1 MAVWRAMLVVA
12 VALMSTMTASA
23 QITIAPEHR
32 CSPYNRNN
40 YYYPQSIESRIIAE
54 NLDGKIIS
62 PYTGEEFSSRFET
75 DIEHIVATSEAHDS
89 GLCAAAVSTRR
100 QFAQDL
106 DNLTLASPS
115 LNRHQKSAK
124 DLAEWMPAKSVCW
137 FAWTVVNVKAKYGLS
152 MDSREADI
160 AIRTLNSCASRA
172 ECRLPSQSDTLNCY
186 AGMTTATPT
195 SGPEPVEG
203 CFPHTSAH
211 VTGRINI
218 RAAAS
223 RNGEK
228 IGLARTGSYSVS
240 RSAQGETYCW
250 LNIGSGWIAKTS
262 LVRGT
267 TSVSNPSSQPV
278 RQPGE
283 GCFLNDVAYVTG
295 RTNIRA
301 AASINGEKIGL
312 AQPGSYPVS
321 SSAQGE
327 TYCWL
332 NIGSGWI
339 AKTSMVSGTKPV
351 SNLPS
356 QPVRQPVVQQ
366 QSKPSTQARQQPAQP
381 EPQAPAAQSAL
392 ALYDDNGNGRIT
404 CAEARAHGIAPVP
417 RGHPAYQYMDDRD
430 KDGIVCE

>member
-23 QITIAPEHR
+23 QITIVPEHR
-32 CSPYNRNN
+32 CSPYNRND
-40 YYYPQSIESRIIAE
+40 YYYPQSIESRIVTE

-89 GLCAAAVSTRR
+89 GLCAAAVLTRR

-115 LNRHQKSAK
+115 LNRYQKSAK

-137 FAWTVVNVKAKYGLS
+137 FTSTVVNVKAKYGLS
-152 MDSREADI
+152 MDIREADI
-160 AIRTLNSCASRA
+160 AIRTLNSCASRE
-172 ECRLPSQSDTLNCY
+172 ECQLPSQSDALNCY
-186 AGMTTATPT
+186 AGMTAATPA
-195 SGPEPVEG
+195 SDPEPIEG
-203 CFPHTSAH
+203 CFAHTSARL
-211 VTGRINI
+211 TGRMNI
-218 RAAAS
+218 RAEAS
-223 RNGEK
+223 INGDRVDV
-228 IGLARTGSYSVS
+228 AQPGSYSVS
-240 RSAQGETYCW
+240 GSMQGETYCW
-250 LNIGSGWIAKTS
+250 LDIGSGWIAKTR

-278 RQPGE
+278 QQPGD
-283 GCFLNDVAYVTG
+283 GCFFNEVAYVTG

-301 AASINGEKIGL
+301 EASTTGEKTGL
-312 AQPGSYPVS
+312 AQPGSYSVS
-321 SSAQGE
+321 TSTQGE

-332 NIGSGWI
+332 KIGKGWI
-339 AKTSMVSGTKPV
+339 AKKSMVSGTKPII
-351 SNLPS
+351 NPPS

-366 QSKPSTQARQQPAQP
+366 QSKASTQAKQQPAQP
-381 EPQAPAAQSAL
+381 EPQAPASQSAL

-404 CAEARAHGIAPVP
+404 CAEARAHGIAPVR